1 MALKGKSLHV
11 VMVLPAP
18 QSGEGGQSGFHPAI
32 QGLLEGF
39 RNSRN
44 VRVTAVFP
52 AIPRFRPSLPQA
64 TNLAAHPVVVPATS
78 GLWPGQGFLT
88 RTRFLRAALRSIRP
102 DLVHGQGTE
111 KEAAWVAATS
121 GFPSVITLHG
131 LMQEVA
137 REPCHRW
144 ILRYRLAAWV
154 ERQAVRRADGVIALS
169 HHARNLIQKTSRRV
183 FEIPNAIRSEFF
195 QIPSLPGRSSR
206 EPLVLFSGHL
216 TPAKRPDWFIQ
227 VVQELWRQ
235 GRRFRARM
243 LGMGD
248 PRHPYVRGIFRMLDS
263 TVSGRRIQLELGAK
277 DVARHVREADILFHP
292 SLLENQST
300 SVAEAMAAGRCVVA
314 ADIPGNVPLLD
325 QGAGWLFPVQDFR
338 AAQKSLDSVIADP
351 RRRLSAAQAGRLKAT
366 KFQPSPVAR
375 ATEEVYRTLLR
386 RQGRRR

>member
-1 MALKGKSLHV
+1 MI
-11 VMVLPAP
+11 LPAP
-18 QSGEGGQSGFHPAI
+18 QRGEGGRSGFHPAL

-39 RNSRN
+39 RNSRK
-44 VRVTAVFP
+44 VRITVVFP
-52 AIPRFRPSLPQA
+52 ATPGFRPSLPHGK
-64 TNLAAHPVVVPATS
+64 NLLANPVPVPASS
-78 GLWPGQGFLT
+78 GFWPGQGFLT
-88 RTRFLRAALRSIRP
+88 RTRFLRTALRSIRP

-111 KEAAWVAATS
+111 KEAAWAAVTS

-144 ILRYRLAAWV
+144 ILRYQLAAWV
-154 ERQAVRRADGVIALS
+154 EKQAIRKADGVIALS
-169 HHARNLIQKTSRRV
+169 PHARNLIRKTAARV
-183 FEIPNAIRSEFF
+183 VEIPNAIRSEFF
-195 QIPSLPGRSSR
+195 EIPSLPSRPSR

-216 TPAKRPDWFIQ
+216 TPSKRPDWFIQ

-248 PRHPYVRGIFRMLDS
+248 PRHPYVRGILRMLEPGI
-263 TVSGRRIQLELGAK
+263 SGRRIHLEMGAR

-300 SVAEAMAAGRCVVA
+300 SVAEAMVAGRCVVA

-325 QGAGWLFPVQDFR
+325 QGAGWLFPHQNIK
-338 AAQKSLDSVIADP
+338 AALKSLDLAITDP
-351 RRRLSAAQAGRLKAT
+351 RRRLSAARVGRLKAA
-366 KFQPSPVAR
+366 KFRPSWVAEE
-375 ATEEVYRTLLR
+375 TEKVYRAMLR
-386 RQGRRR
+386 PKGLRI